1 MNGSLLAFLGVS
13 LLVIVTPGPD
23 TALTIRSALAGGRRA
38 GIATALGVTAGQ
50 LVWALASSAGLVALL
65 LASGPLFHAVR
76 LAGAAYLIA
85 LGAHALFAALRPGG
99 PGAATSGA
107 GERCRRLRPAVAFR
121 QGIVSNL
128 GNPKMAAFFA
138 SLLPQFA
145 PHGQGMFSTMLL
157 LGIVFAT
164 LTLAWLAL
172 YATAVAALGGVLRR
186 PLVRRAMEGI
196 AGLALIGLGARVA
209 TERP

>member
-1 MNGSLLAFLGVS
+1 METSLAAFLGVS
-13 LLVIVTPGPD
+13 LLVIATPGPD

-50 LVWALASSAGLVALL
+50 LVWALASSAGLVAIL

-76 LAGAAYLIA
+76 LAGAAYLIG
-85 LGAHALFAALRPGG
+85 LGAQSLFVALRPGRPG
-99 PGAATSGA
+99 PAAAVGRPA
-107 GERCRRLRPAVAFR
+107 RLRPLVAFR
-121 QGIVSNL
+121 QGVVSNL

-145 PHGQGMFSTMLL
+145 PRGPGMLSGLLL
-157 LGIVFAT
+157 LGLVFAA

-172 YATAVAALGGVLRR
+172 YATAVSAMGGVLRR
-186 PLVRRAMEGI
+186 PPVRRAMEAV

>member
-1 MNGSLLAFLGVS
+1 MDGSLAAFLGVS

-50 LVWALASSAGLVALL
+50 LVWALASSAGLVAILL
-65 LASGPLFHAVR
+65 TSGPLFQAVK

-85 LGAHALFAALRPGG
+85 LGAHSLFVALRPGG
-99 PGAATSGA
+99 PGPAEAAGSGRA
-107 GERCRRLRPAVAFR
+107 RLRPVVAFR
-121 QGIVSNL
+121 QGVVSNL

-145 PHGQGMFSTMLL
+145 PHGQGMLSGLLL
-157 LGIVFAT
+157 LGLVFST
-164 LTLAWLAL
+164 LTFAWLVL
-172 YATAVAALGGVLRR
+172 YATAVAAMGGVLRR
-186 PLVRRAMEGI
+186 PSIRRAMDGV

-209 TERP
+209 IERP

>member
-85 LGAHALFAALRPGG
+85 LGAHSLFGALSPGG

-107 GERCRRLRPAVAFR
+107 GARARLRPAVAFR

-145 PHGQGMFSTMLL
+145 PHGQGMFSGLLL
-157 LGIVFAT
+157 LGLMFSA

-172 YATAVAALGGVLRR
+172 YATAVAAMGGVLRR
-186 PLVRRAMEGI
+186 PSVRRAMEGV